1 MSNPWSRWYA
11 ALRHAYTRALAGED
25 KNMHTLRGSLVTIL
39 ALAWAAPSQAEL
51 ISGIEFPQG
60 ALSFADAVVSY
71 APGPGADAAFTS
83 AANSLGLP
91 NVNTSNGLSCFL
103 SPSTSNCLFTSLG
116 NGGSLVLRFTDNVLT
131 GSSPSGSVTGSGDG
145 IADLWVFEV
154 GVAESSNVAISADGS
169 TWFDVGPIVGGGGS
183 SVGVFSY
190 GFDIDKFGFG
200 FGDAFTFVR
209 ITDVLVDADTSPAG
223 ADIDAVGA
231 ISTVPLPASAWFL
244 LTGAA
249 GLLGWRARRR

>member
-1 MSNPWSRWYA
+1 MPQ
-11 ALRHAYTRALAGED
+11 AYTRAIAGED
-25 KNMHTLRGSLVTIL
+25 KNMHTLRGSLVSIL

-83 AANSLGLP
+83 SLNSLGVP
-91 NVNTSNGLSCFL
+91 DVNTTNGFSCFL
-103 SPSTSNCLFTSLG
+103 APSTSNCLFTSLG
-116 NGGSLVLRFTDNVLT
+116 NGGSLVLQFTNNALT

-154 GVAESSNVAISADGS
+154 GVAESSNVAISANGT

-200 FGDAFTFVR
+200 IGDEFTFVR
-209 ITDVLVDADTSPAG
+209 ITDVLLDADTSPAG

-249 GLLGWRARRR
+249 GLLGWRSRRR